1 MHSNPLKGYCNIW
14 QPVDNRCFDWLLAF
28 FQVLKCMQVQVA
40 WGPWHVAPSCRFSWW
55 LLSLWFL
62 HLCHARHLAASPTQQ
77 QPLLQRA
84 SCHCLWCSQLWQRRP
99 RVEGFRRLGK
109 LSRVS
114 CNGIMQDYMMPPSWP
129 FLLVFGVLAFAL
141 LVAGNF
147 IFPGKKWKDGDEDS
161 ESLEVKLIFWS
172 LISESAAD
180 SWFEPSISSGTK
192 IWLNAVSQMVEKD
205 RKDVATVSQ
214 WQL

>member
-1 MHSNPLKGYCNIW
+1 MHSNPLKGCCNIW
-14 QPVDNRCFDWLLAF
+14 QPVDNRCVDWLLAF
-28 FQVLKCMQVQVA
+28 FQVMKCMQVQAA

-62 HLCHARHLAASPTQQ
+62 HLCHARHLAVSPTRQ

-161 ESLEVKLIFWS
+161 ESLEVKLIFCLWS
-172 LISESAAD
+172 ANQLQIRDLSLQFLAEQRSDFKLPRSARA
-180 SWFEPSISSGTK
+180 
-192 IWLNAVSQMVEKD
+192 
-205 RKDVATVSQ
+205 RKRIGKR
-214 WQL
+214 